1 MTRKTNQGG
10 QSPSSSSPT
19 SISLT
24 SSQLFR
30 ISLFEIYT
38 VFKQQVHSPQDD
50 VFWDMNTRRADSLL
64 LIGGEAEHLVF
75 SPGSDDCW
83 CSTRLRGW
91 HHCPCYCSD
100 PDYIPHH
107 IDREIRPPCQAERP
121 WSMFTEGLELS
132 QINLYANGFVCE
144 CLVGSP
150 GSSNKVTS

>member
-38 VFKQQVHSPQDD
+38 VFKQQIHSPQDD
-50 VFWDMNTRRADSLL
+50 VFWDMNMRRADSLL

-75 SPGSDDCW
+75 SPGSDNCW
-83 CSTRLRGW
+83 CLTRLRGW
-91 HHCPCYCSD
+91 YHCPCYCSD

-107 IDREIRPPCQAERP
+107 YWSKDTATLSSRETLEYVYRGSGAE
-121 WSMFTEGLELS
+121 SDQS
-132 QINLYANGFVCE
+132 VCKWC
-144 CLVGSP
+144 CLWVP
-150 GSSNKVTS
+150 SSISWEQ